1 MKARKRRAP
10 LPWWVLPT
18 ALGSA
23 LASFTYWAWAPR
35 DAPEPNVREGN
46 ALFARRDFPGAL
58 GHYEAAPGDGPLN
71 AGVHMN
77 RGLAR
82 YRIAL
87 SPADAATLPEF
98 DPDAAVPEGYD
109 QAQDELRGTLR
120 GMPGAPLEDI
130 ETGLRAR
137 AAYNLA
143 NTYFSRH
150 LWQSAID
157 TYKEALRLRPGWT
170 EAAWNLELARLRKEA
185 ERQRDS
191 GADAAQDSSP
201 PDASQDA
208 SRDAQQDTGSDG
220 SGGDSGAPQ
229 RGDGGSQSDGGS
241 PSSPDGGGDPDAG
254 SQGQDASAPP
264 PQTTDGGPPMSLAPL
279 DQLERNAQDLQQMLL
294 RRRAQDLPRN
304 PDDER

>member
-1 MKARKRRAP
+1 
-10 LPWWVLPT
+10 
-18 ALGSA
+18 
-23 LASFTYWAWAPR
+23 
-35 DAPEPNVREGN
+35 VREGN
-46 ALFARRDFPGAL
+46 TAFARRDFPGAL
-58 GHYEAAPGDGPLN
+58 ARYEAAPGDGPGN
-71 AGVHMN
+71 AGVHLN

-87 SPADAATLPEF
+87 PPLDASALPEF

-109 QAQDELRGTLR
+109 QAQDELRGPLR

-191 GADAAQDSSP
+191 GTDAAQDSTP
-201 PDASQDA
+201 PDASPDAARDAPQDA
-208 SRDAQQDTGSDG
+208 DR
-220 SGGDSGAPQ
+220 DSGQ
-229 RGDGGSQSDGGS
+229 GDGGSPHGDGGGGDGGD
-241 PSSPDGGGDPDAG
+241 PSRPDGGGEPDAG
-254 SQGQDASAPP
+254 PQGQDGGAPP
-264 PQTTDGGPPMSLAPL
+264 QSLDGGPPVSLAPL
-279 DQLERNAQDLQQMLL
+279 DQLERNAQDLQQLLL
-294 RRRAQDLPRN
+294 RRRAQELPRN